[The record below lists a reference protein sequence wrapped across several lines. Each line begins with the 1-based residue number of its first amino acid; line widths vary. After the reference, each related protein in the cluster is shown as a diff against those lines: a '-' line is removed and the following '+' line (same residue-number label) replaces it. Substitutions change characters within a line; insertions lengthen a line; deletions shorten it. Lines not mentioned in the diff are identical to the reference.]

1 MLQKLGAVG
10 ILGVLVMLGGVALVA
25 VVQPIV
31 AAGLALVV
39 AGLGMIIYGLVTG
52 FMKSMG
58 LMGPPQV

>member
-10 ILGVLVMLGGVALVA
+10 IVGVLFLLGGVALVA
-25 VVQPIV
+25 VVEPII

-39 AGLGMIIYGLVTG
+39 AGLGMMVYGLVTG
-52 FMKSMG
+52 FMQSMG